1 MYLYMLIIN
10 EKLDTV
16 FSESID
22 KLPCHKNTKAYITNI
37 LISPNKEGGDFS
49 KASLTLIYSK
59 AKFEYN
65 FELFQLLGDWILFCE
80 TVFPE
85 NLNNASKEYYQEIA
99 RDSYYRCYKMI
110 NKKWLLFEEL
120 ADRFPIL
127 VSRLQITKTVLQN
140 PAQEQL
146 LFPLTHI

>member
-1 MYLYMLIIN
+1 MLILN
-10 EKLDTV
+10 EKLDSI
-16 FSESID
+16 FSESI
-22 KLPCHKNTKAYITNI
+22 KNLPCHKNTKAYITNI
-37 LISPNKEGGDFS
+37 LTSPNKEGCDFS
-49 KASLTLIYSK
+49 NKSLTLIYSK
-59 AKFEYN
+59 AKFEYS

-85 NLNNASKEYYQEIA
+85 NLNDASKEYYQEIA

-127 VSRLQITKTVLQN
+127 VMNLQITKTVLQDQK
-140 PAQEQL
+140 QEQL
-146 LFPLTHI
+146 PFPLIHI